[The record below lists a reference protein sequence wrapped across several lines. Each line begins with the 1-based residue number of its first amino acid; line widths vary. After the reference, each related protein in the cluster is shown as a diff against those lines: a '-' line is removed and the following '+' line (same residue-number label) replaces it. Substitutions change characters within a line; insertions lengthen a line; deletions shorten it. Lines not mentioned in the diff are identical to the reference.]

1 MSSSTSSIRTC
12 AATTTSRASGSTP
25 IGSSSRAKGPKRASS
40 SLSLRVVRIR
50 IIAVGK
56 AKDRDLRSLLGDY
69 YTRIGRY
76 AKLEEIEIKDGKVAE
91 VAERLARSIPD
102 RSRVVALEVDGQS
115 MSSRGLATWLERA
128 ENQSVQT
135 VVFLIGGAY
144 GLPPELSKKAD
155 LRLSLSAMTL
165 PHRLARLFL
174 AEQIYRG
181 FSILR
186 GEPYDH

>member
-1 MSSSTSSIRTC
+1 M
-12 AATTTSRASGSTP
+12 
-25 IGSSSRAKGPKRASS
+25 
-40 SLSLRVVRIR
+40 RVR

-69 YTRIGRY
+69 YARIGRY
-76 AKLEEIEIKDGKVAE
+76 AKLEEIEVKDGKVGE

-144 GLPPELSKKAD
+144 GLPPDLSKKAD

>member
-1 MSSSTSSIRTC
+1 V
-12 AATTTSRASGSTP
+12 
-25 IGSSSRAKGPKRASS
+25 
-40 SLSLRVVRIR
+40 RVR

-69 YTRIGRY
+69 YARIGRY
-76 AKLEEIEIKDGKVAE
+76 AKLEEIELKDGDVDE

-102 RSRVVALEVDGQS
+102 RSRVVALEVDGRAI
-115 MSSRGLATWLERA
+115 SSRDFAKWLGRA
-128 ENQSVQT
+128 ENESVQT

-144 GLPPELSKKAD
+144 GLPQELSKKAD

-174 AEQIYRG
+174 AEQVYRA

>member
-1 MSSSTSSIRTC
+1 M
-12 AATTTSRASGSTP
+12 
-25 IGSSSRAKGPKRASS
+25 
-40 SLSLRVVRIR
+40 RVR

-69 YTRIGRY
+69 YARIGRY
-76 AKLEEIEIKDGKVAE
+76 AKLEEVEIKDGKVEE
-91 VAERLARSIPD
+91 VAARLARSVPD

-115 MSSRGLATWLERA
+115 LSSRGLAAWLERA
-128 ENQSVQT
+128 ENESVQS

-144 GLPPELSKKAD
+144 GLPQELSKKAD

>member
-1 MSSSTSSIRTC
+1 M
-12 AATTTSRASGSTP
+12 
-25 IGSSSRAKGPKRASS
+25 
-40 SLSLRVVRIR
+40 RVR

-69 YTRIGRY
+69 YARIGRY
-76 AKLEEIEIKDGKVAE
+76 AKLEEIEIKDGKVDD

-102 RSRVVALEVDGQS
+102 RSRVVALEVDGRS
-115 MSSRGLATWLERA
+115 LSSRGLATWLERA
-128 ENQSVQT
+128 ENDSVQR

-144 GLPPELSKKAD
+144 GLPPEISKKAD

-181 FSILR
+181 FSISR

>member
-1 MSSSTSSIRTC
+1 M
-12 AATTTSRASGSTP
+12 
-25 IGSSSRAKGPKRASS
+25 
-40 SLSLRVVRIR
+40 RIR

-91 VAERLARSIPD
+91 VAERLARIIPD

>member
-1 MSSSTSSIRTC
+1 M
-12 AATTTSRASGSTP
+12 
-25 IGSSSRAKGPKRASS
+25 
-40 SLSLRVVRIR
+40 RVR

-69 YTRIGRY
+69 YARIGRY
-76 AKLEEIEIKDGKVAE
+76 AKLEEIEIKDGKVDE

-102 RSRVVALEVDGQS
+102 RSRVVALEVDGRS
-115 MSSRGLATWLERA
+115 LSSRGLSAWLERA
-128 ENQSVQT
+128 ETDSVQS

-144 GLPPELSKKAD
+144 GLPPEISKKAD

>member
-1 MSSSTSSIRTC
+1 M
-12 AATTTSRASGSTP
+12 
-25 IGSSSRAKGPKRASS
+25 
-40 SLSLRVVRIR
+40 RVR

-69 YTRIGRY
+69 YARIGRY
-76 AKLEEIEIKDGKVAE
+76 AKLEEIEIKDGKVDE
-91 VAERLARSIPD
+91 VAERLTRSIPD
-102 RSRVVALEVDGQS
+102 RSRVVALEVDGRS
-115 MSSRGLATWLERA
+115 LSSRGLATWLERA
-128 ENQSVQT
+128 ENDSVQS

-144 GLPPELSKKAD
+144 GLPPEISKKAD

>member
-1 MSSSTSSIRTC
+1 M
-12 AATTTSRASGSTP
+12 
-25 IGSSSRAKGPKRASS
+25 
-40 SLSLRVVRIR
+40 RVK

-56 AKDRDLRSLLGDY
+56 AKDRHLRSLLGDY
-69 YTRIGRY
+69 YARIGRY
-76 AKLEEIEIKDGKVAE
+76 AKLEEIEVNDAKPEDV
-91 VAERLARSIPD
+91 VERLARSIPE
-102 RSRVVALEVDGQS
+102 RSRVVALEVDGRAL
-115 MSSRGLATWLERA
+115 SSRDLAAWLGRA
-128 ENQSVQT
+128 ENESVQS

-144 GLPPELSKKAD
+144 GLPAELSANAD

-174 AEQIYRG
+174 AEQIYRA

>member
-1 MSSSTSSIRTC
+1 M
-12 AATTTSRASGSTP
+12 
-25 IGSSSRAKGPKRASS
+25 
-40 SLSLRVVRIR
+40 RIK
-50 IIAVGK
+50 IIAVGR

-69 YTRIGRY
+69 YARIGRY
-76 AKLEEIEIKDGKVAE
+76 AKLEEIEIKDAKADE

-102 RSRVVALEVDGQS
+102 RSRVVALEVDGRAL
-115 MSSRGLATWLERA
+115 SSRDFAKWLGRA
-128 ENQSVQT
+128 ENESVQT
-135 VVFLIGGAY
+135 VVFLIGGSY
-144 GLPPELSKKAD
+144 GLPQELSKRAD

-174 AEQIYRG
+174 AEQVYRA

>member
-1 MSSSTSSIRTC
+1 V
-12 AATTTSRASGSTP
+12 
-25 IGSSSRAKGPKRASS
+25 
-40 SLSLRVVRIR
+40 RVR

-56 AKDRDLRSLLGDY
+56 AKDRDLRSLLADY
-69 YTRIGRY
+69 YARIGRY
-76 AKLEEIEIKDGKVAE
+76 AKLEEIEIKDGKVDE
-91 VAERLARSIPD
+91 VAARLARSIPD
-102 RSRVVALEVDGQS
+102 RSRVVALEVDGRS
-115 MSSRGLATWLERA
+115 LSSRGLATWLERA
-128 ENQSVQT
+128 ENESVQS

>member
-1 MSSSTSSIRTC
+1 M
-12 AATTTSRASGSTP
+12 
-25 IGSSSRAKGPKRASS
+25 
-40 SLSLRVVRIR
+40 RVR

-69 YTRIGRY
+69 YARIGRY
-76 AKLEEIEIKDGKVAE
+76 AKLEEIEIKDGKVDE

-115 MSSRGLATWLERA
+115 LSSRGLATWLERA
-128 ENQSVQT
+128 ENESVQS

>member
-1 MSSSTSSIRTC
+1 M
-12 AATTTSRASGSTP
+12 
-25 IGSSSRAKGPKRASS
+25 
-40 SLSLRVVRIR
+40 RIR

-69 YTRIGRY
+69 YARIGRY
-76 AKLEEIEIKDGKVAE
+76 ARLEEVEIKDGKEAE
-91 VAERLARSIPD
+91 VSDRLARSIPD
-102 RSRVVALEVDGQS
+102 RSRVVALEVGGRAL
-115 MSSRGLATWLERA
+115 SSHDLAKWIGRA
-128 ENQSVQT
+128 ENESVQT

-144 GLPPELSKKAD
+144 GLPQALSKRAD

-165 PHRLARLFL
+165 PHRIARLVL

-186 GEPYDH
+186 NEPYDH

>member
-1 MSSSTSSIRTC
+1 V
-12 AATTTSRASGSTP
+12 
-25 IGSSSRAKGPKRASS
+25 
-40 SLSLRVVRIR
+40 RVR

-56 AKDRDLRSLLGDY
+56 AKDRGLRSLLGEY
-69 YTRIGRY
+69 YARIGRY
-76 AKLEEIEIKDGKVAE
+76 AKLEEIEIKDGRADE
-91 VAERLARSIPD
+91 LTERLSRSIPD
-102 RSRVVALEVDGQS
+102 RSRLIALEVDGRS
-115 MSSRGLATWLERA
+115 LSSRDFASWLGRA
-128 ENQSVQT
+128 ENESVQT

-144 GLPPELSKKAD
+144 GLPEEVSKKAD

-174 AEQIYRG
+174 AEQIYRA